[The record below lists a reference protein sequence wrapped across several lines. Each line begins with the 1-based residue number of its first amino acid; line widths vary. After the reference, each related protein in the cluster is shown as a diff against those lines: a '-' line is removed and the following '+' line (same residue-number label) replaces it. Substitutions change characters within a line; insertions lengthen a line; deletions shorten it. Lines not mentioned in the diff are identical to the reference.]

1 MPVTIT
7 VAPRVQ
13 AAAKKLPVSESR
25 ILGDFMRLILLTGV
39 NPSSAASTAHA
50 RLKPLDPKDKSAA
63 YGATFELAIS
73 AHNRVFYKYSGSI
86 ITLTNL
92 VPIPSPT

>member
-1 MPVTIT
+1 MPLTIT

-13 AAAKKLPVSESR
+13 TAAKKLPGAESR
-25 ILGDFMRLILLTGV
+25 ILGEFMRLILLTGV
-39 NPSSAASTAHA
+39 NPASAASTAHA
-50 RLKPLDPKDKSAA
+50 RIKPLDPKDKNAA

-92 VPIPSPT
+92 VPFPPPA